1 MAGRLPG
8 RELSRRDYEAL
19 AAFRHALRRF
29 MAFSEAE
36 ARAVGLTS
44 QQHQAL
50 LSIKGMARESTD
62 QAGVSVADLAA
73 HLLIRP
79 NTAVELVDR
88 LVGADLATRHDD
100 PTDGR
105 RTLVALTPRAE
116 ALLRDLSMIHREE
129 LRAIR
134 PTLLRLLDAF

>member
-1 MAGRLPG
+1 MTGRDLA
-8 RELSRRDYEAL
+8 RRDYEAL

-29 MAFSEAE
+29 AAFSETE
-36 ARAVGLTS
+36 ARAIGLTS

-50 LSIKGMARESTD
+50 LSIKGMPRESAH
-62 QAGVSVADLAA
+62 QEGVSVADLAA
-73 HLLIRP
+73 HLIIRP

-88 LVGADLATRHDD
+88 LVGAGLVTRQDD
-100 PTDGR
+100 PADGR
-105 RTLVALTPRAE
+105 RTLVALTPRAD